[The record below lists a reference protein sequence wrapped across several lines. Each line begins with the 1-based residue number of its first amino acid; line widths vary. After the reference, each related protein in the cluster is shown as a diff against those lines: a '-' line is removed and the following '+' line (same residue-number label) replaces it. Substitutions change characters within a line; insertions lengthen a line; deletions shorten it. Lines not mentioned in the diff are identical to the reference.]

1 MQQSLETSLW
11 CCHSAAFCDTIL
23 ESNVFMLTDLWCC
36 GQYRTLSISCSY
48 NSGTDFKRW
57 MRVDWRHQGI
67 SPGSTL
73 SPPQTT
79 SWPALLCYSGDPT
92 ITKIFLVPWHF
103 VIAGFH
109 QNPANK
115 LGLAGNEQLRQ
126 AGFQFD
132 LLNAPN
138 LLAALTPKNNSKQTA
153 YLASYTG

>member
-1 MQQSLETSLW
+1 M
-11 CCHSAAFCDTIL
+11 
-23 ESNVFMLTDLWCC
+23 
-36 GQYRTLSISCSY
+36 
-48 NSGTDFKRW
+48 
-57 MRVDWRHQGI
+57 DWRHQRN

-79 SWPALLCYSGDPT
+79 SWPALLRYSEDPT
-92 ITKIFLVPWHF
+92 IQPVTNTFFGTMTLRYS
-103 VIAGFH
+103 GFH
-109 QNPANK
+109 QNPANE

-138 LLAALTPKNNSKQTA
+138 LLAAPTPKNNSKQTA